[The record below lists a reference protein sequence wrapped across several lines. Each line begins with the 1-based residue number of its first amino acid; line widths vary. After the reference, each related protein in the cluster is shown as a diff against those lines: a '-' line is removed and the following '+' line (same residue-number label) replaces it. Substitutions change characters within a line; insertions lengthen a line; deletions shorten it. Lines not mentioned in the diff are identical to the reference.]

1 MFYQL
6 ITQELY
12 HNDQNTTS
20 LASSFLFL
28 TPLLVLFALA
38 GMAFGQGSTYLPNPG
53 RYGLSAWPI
62 NNQRVASQYNYYIDS
77 LSTSGLGACTFPPQV
92 IYQGLPLGGGKYLNP
107 FNTNATVKIVDI
119 NSTLTETVAFNSNSC
134 TSAGG
139 VASVCTLSLPE
150 LEYPLFLHSAFRH
163 LRTPGSLERPRI
175 KRWG

>member
-1 MFYQL
+1 M
-6 ITQELY
+6 
-12 HNDQNTTS
+12 
-20 LASSFLFL
+20 
-28 TPLLVLFALA
+28 LFALA
-38 GMAFGQGSTYLPNPG
+38 GMAFGRGLRIYPTPGATVCRPG
-53 RYGLSAWPI
+53 RI

-77 LSTSGLGACTFPPQV
+77 LSTSGLGAYTFPPQV